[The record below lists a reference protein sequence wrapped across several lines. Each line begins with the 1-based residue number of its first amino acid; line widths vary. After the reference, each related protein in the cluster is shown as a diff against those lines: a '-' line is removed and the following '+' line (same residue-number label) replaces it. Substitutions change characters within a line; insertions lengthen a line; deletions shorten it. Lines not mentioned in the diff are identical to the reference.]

1 MSGKPYPKEEYVL
14 SRAATLL
21 QCARTKDKVVE
32 VPRELPCNVI
42 VVHGVN
48 DVGTGYYEVEEGLC
62 AGLQDR
68 LLRKFRAATYKMPVV
83 ADKSVLLDDP
93 DAVFFK
99 RSVAPDSDTPV
110 IPFYWGFREVTEKS
124 KTLNGQKTDR
134 NGNRLDKDLSKGG
147 GPFGNATSTLP
158 DMWNRGMYSPVDPVR
173 DALRPLRTGP
183 GRMYMVLAA
192 QRLAALVSMIRSY
205 EPKDTVN
212 IVAHS
217 QGCLVSLLAQA
228 LLMEMGERTADTL
241 ILTHPPYS
249 VDEEMGTMMKVMTF
263 LQGDKDEAMEDF
275 YELIEGRQTIH
286 ARLQTLVN
294 IVAGVA
300 KSRGAEPAFASIGE
314 RDCGGMVHGKWKPDG
329 DRDNRGK
336 VYLYFCPEDMT
347 VALDNMR
354 GIGWQGVP
362 DHVDDVRKALPR
374 SNRISAA
381 NSEPRGSILS
391 DDKRVRAPLAELGSL
406 FHQRVFTGK
415 LRTPSGS
422 DKPSQVLVG
431 QAPHDFVL
439 RLATEDDHAHV
450 VKDGRGTRASLP
462 IASAHADPLAGPAAQ
477 RHGHRTING
486 EALKVPF
493 AADIQGSQIDA
504 AKIPTASRWGNMKP
518 EDTGPC
524 EGVDPIDAAIAVTG
538 SGSLNTAFELMPPQV
553 SKAVS
558 RKPGEKPKDNMPEIL
573 EVGDLGKLTAAYNAT
588 KIPGNT
594 DPGEA
599 YQIIAAVRKPDG
611 TIHATVE
618 ESPNTARK
626 RWQNE
631 VSPKSFHS
639 VIFGS
644 RKNHRHVTAYDL
656 SIGSGKAASDPTFFA
671 YLCAVA
677 DWRLK
682 SEKSREMLRP
692 GIMTWADFIHQF
704 DAYYNCEPD
713 WRRHLIKGNVDYY
726 SSGTLP
732 KNLPLLTGK
741 LWHIIISE
749 ITSGERVERPT
760 APSRTSPG
768 SSRRGKATLPKDKE

>member
-1 MSGKPYPKEEYVL
+1 MSGKPYPKEEYVV

-21 QCARTKDKVVE
+21 QCGRTRDKVVE
-32 VPRELPCNVI
+32 VPREQPCNVI

-48 DVGTGYYEVEEGLC
+48 DVGIGYCEVEEGLC

-68 LLRKFRAATYKMPVV
+68 LLRKFKAATYKMPVEK
-83 ADKSVLLDDP
+83 DKSVLLDDP

-110 IPFYWGFREVTEKS
+110 IPFYWGFREITDKS

-158 DMWNRGMYSPVDPVR
+158 DMWNRGMYSPLDPVR
-173 DALRPLRTGP
+173 DSLRPLRTGP

-228 LLMEMGERTADTL
+228 FLMEMGERTADTL

-249 VDEEMGTMMKVMTF
+249 LDEEMGKMMKSATYF
-263 LQGDKDEAMEDF
+263 KGDKDEAMKDF
-275 YELIEGRQTIH
+275 YDLIDGRQTVH

-314 RDCGGMVHGKWKPDG
+314 RDCGGMVHGRWKPDG

-362 DHVDDVRKALPR
+362 DHVDDTREVLPQSHR
-374 SNRISAA
+374 MIAA
-381 NSEPRGSILS
+381 NRGRPGPILF
-391 DDKRVRAPLAELGSL
+391 DGKPMRAALAALGSS
-406 FHQRVFTGK
+406 FRQRVFTGK
-415 LRTPSGS
+415 LRTAAGL
-422 DKPSQVLVG
+422 DKPSLVLVG

-450 VKDGRGTRASLP
+450 AKEGRGTRASLP

-477 RHGHRTING
+477 RHGRRTING

-493 AADIQGSQIDA
+493 AADIRGGQIDA
-504 AKIPTASRWGNMKP
+504 GKIPAASRWGKMKP
-518 EDTGPC
+518 EDSGPC
-524 EGVDPIDAAIAVTG
+524 ESVDPIDAAIAVTG
-538 SGSLNTAFELMPPQV
+538 SGGLNATFELMPPEI
-553 SKAVS
+553 SKVVS
-558 RKPGEKPKDNMPEIL
+558 RRQGDTPEDNLPEIL
-573 EVGDLGKLTAAYNAT
+573 SVNDLNKLTEAYNAA

-594 DPGEA
+594 NPDEA
-599 YQIIAAVRKPDG
+599 YRIIAAIRKPDG
-611 TIHATVE
+611 TIQASVQ
-618 ESPNTARK
+618 ESPNIARR

-644 RKNHRHVTAYDL
+644 RNNHRHVTAYDL
-656 SIGSGKAASDPTFFA
+656 SIGSGKAASDPKFFA

-682 SEKSREMLRP
+682 SKTSKDKPRP
-692 GIMTWADFIHQF
+692 GIMTWPQFSQKF
-704 DAYYNCEPD
+704 DAFYNCEPD
-713 WRRHLIKGNVDYY
+713 WRRHLIEGNVTYY
-726 SSGTLP
+726 STGDLP

-741 LWHIIISE
+741 LWNIIISE
-749 ITSGERVERPT
+749 ITSGERVERPV
-760 APSRTSPG
+760 APSRTRPG
-768 SSRRGKATLPKDKE
+768 NRRGESTLRKD

>member
-1 MSGKPYPKEEYVL
+1 MSGKPYPKEEYVV

-21 QCARTKDKVVE
+21 QCGRTRDKVVE
-32 VPRELPCNVI
+32 VPREQPCNVI

-48 DVGTGYYEVEEGLC
+48 DVGTGYCEVEEGLC

-68 LLRKFRAATYKMPVV
+68 LLRKFKAATYRMPVA
-83 ADKSVLLDDP
+83 ADRGVILDDP

-99 RSVAPDSDTPV
+99 RKVVPDSDTPL
-110 IPFYWGFREVTEKS
+110 IPFYWGFREVTDKS

-173 DALRPLRTGP
+173 DPLRPLRTAP

-249 VDEEMGTMMKVMTF
+249 LDEEMGKTMKAMTYF
-263 LQGDKDEAMEDF
+263 QGDKDEAMEDF
-275 YELIEGRQTIH
+275 YDLIEGRQTVH

-300 KSRGAEPAFASIGE
+300 RSRGTEPAFASIGE
-314 RDCGGMVHGKWKPDG
+314 SDCGGMVHGRWKPDG

-362 DHVDDVRKALPR
+362 DHIDDTRRAIPR
-374 SNRISAA
+374 LKNAVNGGLQGAIM
-381 NSEPRGSILS
+381 S
-391 DDKRVRAPLAELGSL
+391 DGKRVRAALAELGSS
-406 FHQRVFTGK
+406 FRQRVFTGK
-415 LRTPSGS
+415 LRTSAGSGKS
-422 DKPSQVLVG
+422 SQVLVG
-431 QAPHDFVL
+431 QAPHDFIL
-439 RLATEDDHAHV
+439 RLSTEDDHAHV
-450 VKDGRGTRASLP
+450 AKDGRSTRASLP
-462 IASAHADPLAGPAAQ
+462 IASAHPDPLAGPAAQ
-477 RHGHRTING
+477 RHGRRTING

-493 AADIQGSQIDA
+493 APDIRGGQIDA
-504 AKIPTASRWGNMKP
+504 GKIPATSRWGKMKP
-518 EDTGPC
+518 EDSGPC
-524 EGVDPIDAAIAVTG
+524 EWVDPIDAAIAVTG
-538 SGSLNTAFELMPPQV
+538 SGGLNATFELMPPEI
-553 SKAVS
+553 SKVVP
-558 RKPGEKPKDNMPEIL
+558 RKMSQSTDDNIPETL
-573 EVGDLGKLTAAYNAT
+573 SVGDLSKLTAAYNAA

-594 DPGEA
+594 NPDEA
-599 YQIIAAVRKPDG
+599 YRIIGAIRKPDG
-611 TIHATVE
+611 TILASVQ
-618 ESPNTARK
+618 ESMNTARR

-656 SIGSGKAASDPTFFA
+656 SIGSGKAASNPKFFA

-682 SEKSREMLRP
+682 SETSVDKPRL
-692 GIMTWADFIHQF
+692 GIMTWTDFTQQF
-704 DAYYNCEPD
+704 GTYLRCEPD
-713 WRRHLIKGNVDYY
+713 WRRHLIKGNADYY
-726 SSGTLP
+726 DSGQLP
-732 KNLPLLTGK
+732 KNLPLLTGR
-741 LWHIIISE
+741 LWSIVISE
-749 ITSGERVERPT
+749 TTSGERVVLPT
-760 APSRTSPG
+760 PSIWEKL
-768 SSRRGKATLPKDKE
+768 SRKLENTTIRKD

>member
-1 MSGKPYPKEEYVL
+1 MSGKPYPKEEYVV

-21 QCARTKDKVVE
+21 QCGRTRDKVVE
-32 VPRELPCNVI
+32 VPREQPCNVI

-48 DVGTGYYEVEEGLC
+48 DVGTGYCEVEEGLC

-68 LLRKFRAATYKMPVV
+68 LLRKFKAAAYRMPVA
-83 ADKSVLLDDP
+83 ADKEKVLDDP

-99 RSVAPDSDTPV
+99 RQVAPDSDTPV
-110 IPFYWGFREVTEKS
+110 IPFYWGFREVADKS

-158 DMWNRGMYSPVDPVR
+158 DMWNRGMYSPADPVG
-173 DALRPLRTGP
+173 DSLRPLRTAP

-192 QRLAALVSMIRSY
+192 RRLAALVSMIRSY

-241 ILTHPPYS
+241 ILTHPPYGL
-249 VDEEMGTMMKVMTF
+249 DEEMGTKMKTLTYF
-263 LQGDKDEAMEDF
+263 QGDEDEAMEDF
-275 YELIEGRQTIH
+275 YDLIEGRQTVH

-300 KSRGAEPAFASIGE
+300 KSRGTEPAFASIGE
-314 RDCGGMVHGKWKPDG
+314 RDCGGMVHGRWKPDG

-362 DHVDDVRKALPR
+362 DHVDDTREALPQSHR
-374 SNRISAA
+374 MIAA
-381 NSEPRGSILS
+381 NRGLQGPILFNG
-391 DDKRVRAPLAELGSL
+391 KPMRTALAELGSS
-406 FHQRVFTGK
+406 FRQRVFTGK
-415 LRTPSGS
+415 LRTPAGS

-431 QAPHDFVL
+431 QAPHDFIL
-439 RLATEDDHAHV
+439 RLAAEDDHAHV
-450 VKDGRGTRASLP
+450 AKDGRDTRASLP
-462 IASAHADPLAGPAAQ
+462 IANAHADPLAGPAAQ
-477 RHGHRTING
+477 RHGLRTING
-486 EALKVPF
+486 EALKMPF
-493 AADIQGSQIDA
+493 AADMRGSQIDA
-504 AKIPTASRWGNMKP
+504 GKIPAASRWGKMKP
-518 EDTGPC
+518 EDSGPC
-524 EGVDPIDAAIAVTG
+524 ESVDPIDAAIAVTG
-538 SGSLNTAFELMPPQV
+538 SGGLNATFELMPSEI
-553 SKAVS
+553 SKVVS
-558 RKPGEKPKDNMPEIL
+558 RKPGDKPDNNIPETL
-573 EVGDLGKLTAAYNAT
+573 AADDLNKLTKAYNAA
-588 KIPGNT
+588 KVPGNT
-594 DPGEA
+594 NPDEA
-599 YQIIAAVRKPDG
+599 YRIIAAVRKPDG
-611 TIHATVE
+611 TIQASVQ
-618 ESPNTARK
+618 ESPNTARR

-644 RKNHRHVTAYDL
+644 RKNHQHVTAYDL
-656 SIGSGKAASDPTFFA
+656 SIGSGKAASNPAFLA

-682 SEKSREMLRP
+682 SEISKERLRP
-692 GIMTWADFIHQF
+692 GIMTWSDFIQQF
-704 DAYYNCEPD
+704 EAYLLCEPD
-713 WRRHLIKGNVDYY
+713 WRRHLIKASSDYY
-726 SSGTLP
+726 SSGQLP

-741 LWHIIISE
+741 LWKIIISE
-749 ITSGERVERPT
+749 ITSGESVERPA
-760 APSRTSPG
+760 APSRVRYGNKRGETT
-768 SSRRGKATLPKDKE
+768 SRRISE